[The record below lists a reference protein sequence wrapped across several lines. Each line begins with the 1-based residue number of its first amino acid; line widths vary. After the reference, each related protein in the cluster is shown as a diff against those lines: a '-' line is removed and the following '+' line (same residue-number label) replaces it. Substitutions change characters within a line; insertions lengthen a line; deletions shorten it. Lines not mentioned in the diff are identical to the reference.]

1 MQNGGGESAAPPVN
15 VGPTKR
21 MRRPSV
27 RLHQPYYENPGHRKL
42 QQQWKTIKK
51 DLQGAKRPRT
61 VKTVHSKDNKNNDVS
76 DCSRGEELEDLNL
89 DDDVAI
95 GNWKNFNA
103 ANRDRDFKRKRVR
116 SSSSKWVP
124 VKSRKNEDLHIENFP
139 LSSGGESGEQEQK
152 EVVVVEEEE
161 ENLGA
166 NGIKGNLVIEN
177 SDPSSPNCS
186 FDNDDGNDKLS
197 DDNNNVGG
205 NQRPKQRGL
214 SNGRHSNEMGGE
226 VRTREGDRDSNSNG
240 VRVWLNKLGLGKYAP
255 LFEFHAVDDEVLP
268 FLTLE
273 DLKDMGISA
282 AGSRRKMYTSIQ
294 QLSKGFL

>member
-1 MQNGGGESAAPPVN
+1 MQNGGGAADAAEVN

-42 QQQWKTIKK
+42 RQQWKAIKE
-51 DLQGAKRPRT
+51 DLGGARKPRT
-61 VKTVHSKDNKNNDVS
+61 AKTAAHAKNKKNDGVS
-76 DCSRGEELEDLNL
+76 DSSKGEMEGLNF

-116 SSSSKWVP
+116 PSSSKKWVSM
-124 VKSRKNEDLHIENFP
+124 KSRENEDLGIEKFP
-139 LSSGGESGEQEQK
+139 LSSGGESGKQGEAE
-152 EVVVVEEEE
+152 EGEEE

-166 NGIKGNLVIEN
+166 NGINSNFVVEN

-186 FDNDDGNDKLS
+186 FGNDDGNEKLS
-197 DDNNNVGG
+197 DDNNNVCG
-205 NQRPKQRGL
+205 NPQMKQRGWR
-214 SNGRHSNEMGGE
+214 NGRDLDEMVGE
-226 VRTREGDRDSNSNG
+226 GRTGEGESYRYRNG
-240 VRVWLNKLGLGKYAP
+240 VRVWLNQLGLGKYAP
-255 LFEFHAVDDEVLP
+255 LFEVHEVDDEVLP

-273 DLKDMGISA
+273 DLKDMGINA
-282 AGSRRKMYTSIQ
+282 VGSRRKMYSSIQ
-294 QLSKGFL
+294 KLGKGFM

>member
-1 MQNGGGESAAPPVN
+1 MQNNGGEAAAAEVN

-42 QQQWKTIKK
+42 QQQWNAIKK
-51 DLQGAKRPRT
+51 DLEGSKKPRT
-61 VKTVHSKDNKNNDVS
+61 VKAVHVKNKKNDGVS
-76 DCSRGEELEDLNL
+76 DSSKGEEMEDLDF

-116 SSSSKWVP
+116 PSSSKKWVSA
-124 VKSRKNEDLHIENFP
+124 KSRENEDLEIEKFP
-139 LSSGGESGEQEQK
+139 LSSGGESGKQGEGK
-152 EVVVVEEEE
+152 EGKEGKEE

-166 NGIKGNLVIEN
+166 NGINSNLVIEN

-186 FDNDDGNDKLS
+186 FGNDDGNDKLS
-197 DDNNNVGG
+197 DDNNDVGEDQG
-205 NQRPKQRGL
+205 TKQRGL
-214 SNGRHSNEMGGE
+214 GNGRDSNEMGGE
-226 VRTREGDRDSNSNG
+226 VRTREGDRGRHG
-240 VRVWLNKLGLGKYAP
+240 VRVWLNQLGLGKYAP
-255 LFEFHAVDDEVLP
+255 LFEVHEVDEEVLA

-273 DLKDMGISA
+273 DLKDMGINA
-282 AGSRRKMYTSIQ
+282 VGSRRKMYSSIQ
-294 QLSKGFL
+294 KLGKGFL

>member
-1 MQNGGGESAAPPVN
+1 MQNGGGETAAAEVN

-42 QQQWKTIKK
+42 RQQWKAIKE
-51 DLQGAKRPRT
+51 DTGGARKPRT
-61 VKTVHSKDNKNNDVS
+61 AKTAHAKSKKNDGVS
-76 DCSRGEELEDLNL
+76 DSSKGEMEGLNF

-116 SSSSKWVP
+116 PSSSKKWASM
-124 VKSRKNEDLHIENFP
+124 KSRDNEDPEIEKFP
-139 LSSGGESGEQEQK
+139 LSSGGESGKQGEAE
-152 EVVVVEEEE
+152 EGEEE

-166 NGIKGNLVIEN
+166 NGINSNLVVEN

-186 FDNDDGNDKLS
+186 FGDDDGNDN
-197 DDNNNVGG
+197 DNVGG
-205 NQRPKQRGL
+205 NLQMKQRGWR
-214 SNGRHSNEMGGE
+214 NGPYLDQMGDEGRPAEGE
-226 VRTREGDRDSNSNG
+226 SYRDSDG
-240 VRVWLNKLGLGKYAP
+240 VRLWLNQLGLGKYAS
-255 LFEFHAVDDEVLP
+255 LFEVHEVDDEVLP

-273 DLKDMGISA
+273 DLKDMGINA
-282 AGSRRKMYTSIQ
+282 VGSRRKMFSSIQ
-294 QLSKGFL
+294 KLSKGFM